1 MHTPEAV
8 NGSVRPSN
16 AAVNHGTPQS
26 NLVKID
32 PKTLLPQ
39 VDDLISNP
47 TVRISSLDPSHTV
60 LLEHSILPYIKSRNL
75 QLTFNRRD
83 LTKQTDN
90 VNTPSDTEDM
100 VVVRAER
107 LVTHPN
113 SKWCWKT
120 VSSQYPTVPLFT
132 NISPP
137 HIIKSTSEGMMIDL
151 SAVPSPST
159 QDVQEDTKVSFTFNA
174 MCRETVINIFRF
186 VVQNKSNPSMCE
198 RIMFTLNLSDSQAP
212 ESGIQYCNDI
222 TLEICRD
229 VDPLWSWYWQDNKR
243 ALSQKNRVLSVMDM
257 IPLEDKMNAEPQL
270 ILTPPQPVLTWEKPA
285 DMDFNQIAQHL
296 SSLPDPS
303 NKSSNSP
310 PIMEATSPVTP
321 NNQSMFHHNHTLHH
335 VSHHAVLK
343 DYHARSPAKLKSPR
357 TSFDPIKSRQL
368 PNINCKDITMQSL
381 YEMIGSLSPTPTTPL
396 SATGNFEWPSAHV
409 AEKKNP
415 TRRTRKPAPLS
426 MSIDKN
432 DKKNTSSPA
441 TQKQLTPFF
450 ISMMAADGQR
460 DTMMTESQTK

>member
-151 SAVPSPST
+151 SAVAITIHTRCSRRHQGLIYILMPCAGT
-159 QDVQEDTKVSFTFNA
+159 
-174 MCRETVINIFRF
+174 TVINIFRF

-285 DMDFNQIAQHL
+285 DMDFNQIAQQFIFITRSQQQVKQQSSHHGGHL
-296 SSLPDPS
+296 SSHTQQSIHVPS
-303 NKSSNSP
+303 
-310 PIMEATSPVTP
+310 
-321 NNQSMFHHNHTLHH
+321 QSH
-335 VSHHAVLK
+335 
-343 DYHARSPAKLKSPR
+343 PSPR
-357 TSFDPIKSRQL
+357 VTSRSAQGLSRQ
-368 PNINCKDITMQSL
+368 
-381 YEMIGSLSPTPTTPL
+381 
-396 SATGNFEWPSAHV
+396 V
-409 AEKKNP
+409 
-415 TRRTRKPAPLS
+415 TR
-426 MSIDKN
+426 
-432 DKKNTSSPA
+432 
-441 TQKQLTPFF
+441 
-450 ISMMAADGQR
+450 
-460 DTMMTESQTK
+460 QTKVATHLLRSHQVKAAAQH